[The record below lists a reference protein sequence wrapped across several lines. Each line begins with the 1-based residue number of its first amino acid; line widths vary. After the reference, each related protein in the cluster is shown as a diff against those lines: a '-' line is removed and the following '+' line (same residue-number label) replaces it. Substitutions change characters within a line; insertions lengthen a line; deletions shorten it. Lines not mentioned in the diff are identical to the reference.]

1 MDTSKYGLTLISLNG
16 ENISSVTNGG
26 IVPSPCTKYFKTTD
40 INTIEEGCQFARSW
54 LPPITLQNKLTL
66 INVLTG
72 TEVSFGTPLLRK
84 YIELLRPYT
93 EILGISGENNRP
105 READCA
111 ASGIVFFYG
120 CLCYIMH
127 FPNWGHHI
135 EDIFLYNLLYILV
148 DHYID
153 DIRIDSSSK
162 KRAIEQMY
170 ILVMDPSQ
178 HENLSL
184 IDPVLKTIAMVY
196 HRLITRCPKAK
207 NSIIKLFE
215 AEIEGL
221 TIQKDSS
228 MSREKYYDIAV
239 KKGGYTMQ
247 VLQHIVGNNDPS
259 ITEASYHIGTIM
271 QLIDDSVDV
280 LADQKNGIHTI
291 ASYDLQNK
299 GNLNELW
306 IDIMNRIRHIDSR
319 FTIFII
325 LYTIF
330 AVYLPDRIKDCYTA
344 EMRQLTNPIN
354 LFDYTYGCDGSM
366 LLVHAIIDE
375 LITMDA
381 LDALNNITHD
391 K

>member
-1 MDTSKYGLTLISLNG
+1 MDASDLHKDGAVPVSRSKYFEISH
-16 ENISSVTNGG
+16 
-26 IVPSPCTKYFKTTD
+26 
-40 INTIEEGCQFARSW
+40 INTIEAGCQFARRW

-72 TEVSFGTPLLRK
+72 TENSFGTPLLRK

-120 CLCYIMH
+120 CLCYIMQ
-127 FPNWGHHI
+127 FPEWGQYI

-153 DIRIDSSSK
+153 DIRIDPNLK
-162 KRAIEQMY
+162 NRAIEQMM
-170 ILVMDPSQ
+170 ILIIDPLQ
-178 HENLSL
+178 HQTLPL

-196 HRLITRCPKAK
+196 HRLITRRPQAK
-207 NSIIKLFE
+207 LSIIKLFE

-221 TIQKDSS
+221 SIQKDG
-228 MSREKYYDIAV
+228 SRPREDYYAIAV
-239 KKGGYTMQ
+239 RKGGYTMQ
-247 VLQHIVGNNDPS
+247 VLQQIVGNTDPT

-291 ASYDLQNK
+291 ASYDLETT
-299 GNLNELW
+299 GNLNALW
-306 IDIMNRIRHIDSR
+306 IDIMNRIRHIDAR

-330 AVYLPDRIKDCYTA
+330 TVYLPDRIPNCYTS
-344 EMRQLTNPIN
+344 ELRQLTNPIN
-354 LFDYTYGCDGSM
+354 LFDYTHGCDGSL
-366 LLVHAIIDE
+366 LLVHAITAE
-375 LITMDA
+375 LMTMDT
-381 LDALNNITHD
+381 LDSLNSLNIS
-391 K
+391 